1 MDITLEDISTTT
13 ARVLI
18 AQATASG
25 LTVEEYLQRLLG
37 ITTEAPQAALDTSP
51 DERVNA
57 FMADMEA
64 LTEGTDQLPP
74 SPITYSRE
82 DIYFRHYRE

>member
-1 MDITLEDISTTT
+1 MDITLADISTTT
-13 ARVLI
+13 ARALI

-37 ITTEAPQAALDTSP
+37 ITIEAPQAALDTNP

-64 LTEGTDQLPP
+64 LAEETDPPPP

-82 DIYFRHYRE
+82 DIYFDHD

>member
-1 MDITLEDISTTT
+1 MDIILEAISPTT

-37 ITTEAPQAALDTSP
+37 IPTEAPQAALDTTP
-51 DERVNA
+51 DERMHA

-64 LTEGTDQLPP
+64 LAEETDQPPP

-82 DIYFRHYRE
+82 DIYFDHD

>member
-1 MDITLEDISTTT
+1 MSATLEDISVTT

-18 AQATASG
+18 AQATANG

-37 ITTEAPQAALDTSP
+37 ITTEAPQTALDTNP

-57 FMADMEA
+57 FMADMETLA
-64 LTEGTDQLPP
+64 EGTDHLPP
-74 SPITYSRE
+74 SSMTYSRE
-82 DIYFRHYRE
+82 DIYFDHD

>member
-1 MDITLEDISTTT
+1 MSATLEDISVTT

-18 AQATASG
+18 AQATTNG

-37 ITTEAPQAALDTSP
+37 ITTETPQTALDTNP

-57 FMADMEA
+57 FMADMETLA
-64 LTEGTDQLPP
+64 EGTDHLPP
-74 SPITYSRE
+74 SPMTYSRE
-82 DIYFRHYRE
+82 DIYFDHD